1 MPEKQYYENGE
12 QAQQALLVGV
22 DTGEYDMESSMAE
35 LSELTCSAGAEPAFF
50 LTQKRPA
57 PDTATCLGSGM
68 AEEAGETIKREGLD
82 LAIFDR
88 ELSPT
93 QIRNLEKLW
102 GVRVVDRTM
111 LILDIFALRARSKEG
126 KLQVEL
132 AQLQYLLPRLSGQ
145 GTALS
150 RLGGGIGT
158 RGPGETKLETDRRHI
173 RRRIG
178 SLKGQLRES
187 AAARTVIDKRR
198 KKDGVVTVA
207 LVGYTNAGKSTLM
220 NRLTQAGVLAEDKLF
235 ATLDPTARA
244 LKLPGGKTVML
255 IDTVGLLR
263 RLPHHLVEAFKS
275 TLEQAATAD
284 ILLNIC
290 DASSP
295 EAREHLAVTEELLQ
309 SLGAAG
315 RPVIPVLNKWDAV
328 GDKGA
333 APRLPGAVHVSAL
346 HGDGVGELLAAIEK
360 NLPEK
365 TFDVELLLPFEKS
378 GLAARL
384 RQEGAVLQEE
394 YVPEGLRLTARVDE
408 RLYGPVRA
416 FDLHPRE
423 GSHEPWL

>member
-1 MPEKQYYENGE
+1 M
-12 QAQQALLVGV
+12 
-22 DTGEYDMESSMAE
+22 
-35 LSELTCSAGAEPAFF
+35 
-50 LTQKRPA
+50 
-57 PDTATCLGSGM
+57 
-68 AEEAGETIKREGLD
+68 
-82 LAIFDR
+82 
-88 ELSPT
+88 
-93 QIRNLEKLW
+93 
-102 GVRVVDRTM
+102 
-111 LILDIFALRARSKEG
+111 
-126 KLQVEL
+126 
-132 AQLQYLLPRLSGQ
+132 
-145 GTALS
+145 
-150 RLGGGIGT
+150 
-158 RGPGETKLETDRRHI
+158 
-173 RRRIG
+173 
-178 SLKGQLRES
+178 
-187 AAARTVIDKRR
+187 
-198 KKDGVVTVA
+198 
-207 LVGYTNAGKSTLM
+207 
-220 NRLTQAGVLAEDKLF
+220 LAEDKLF
-235 ATLDPTARA
+235 ATLDPTARG
-244 LKLPGGKTVML
+244 LELPDGRRVML

>member
-1 MPEKQYYENGE
+1 MKDTIFENQE
-12 QAQQALLVGV
+12 QQERALLLSL
-22 DTGEYDMESSMAE
+22 DTGDYDAEASLAE
-35 LSELTCSAGAEPAFF
+35 LAELTESAGAEPAFQ
-50 LTQKRPA
+50 LSQKRPA
-57 PDTATCLGSGM
+57 PDAATCLGSGM
-68 AEEAGETIKREGLD
+68 AEEAKRLIEQEELD

-88 ELSPT
+88 ELTPT
-93 QIRNLEKLW
+93 QIRNLESLF
-102 GVRVVDRTM
+102 GVRVIDRTM
-111 LILDIFALRARSKEG
+111 LILDIFAQRALSREG

-132 AQLQYLLPRLSGQ
+132 AQLRYMLPRLAGK

-178 SLKGQLRES
+178 SLQEQLNES
-187 AAARTVIDKRR
+187 EAARNVTQKRR
-198 KKDGVVTVA
+198 KKNGVVTVA

-244 LKLPGGKTVML
+244 MKLPGGKTVML
-255 IDTVGLLR
+255 IDTVGLLL

-295 EAREHLAVTEELLQ
+295 EAREHLAVTEELLN
-309 SLGAAG
+309 SLGAGG

-328 GDKGA
+328 EDPES
-333 APRLPGAVHVSAL
+333 APHLPGAVRISAL
-346 HGDGVGELLAAIEK
+346 HGEGIDRLLEAVEE
-360 NLPEK
+360 NLPVK
-365 TFDVELLLPFEKS
+365 TFEVELLLPFAKS
-378 GLAARL
+378 GLAAKL
-384 RQEGAVLQEE
+384 RDEGAVLQEE
-394 YVPEGLRLTARVDE
+394 YVPEGLRVIARVDG
-408 RLYGPVRA
+408 RLYGSVKE
-416 FDLHPRE
+416 FDRNKGDE
-423 GSHEPWL
+423 